1 MANITIDLG
10 VAIEEGGL
18 KRLRESLQKM
28 SPRDEI
34 TIRLES
40 AYSYEE
46 EILIKELERMGYDYQ
61 SYGGRGNDFY
71 VIVKKRLH

>member
-18 KRLRESLQKM
+18 KRLGKVFRKCPPGMKL
-28 SPRDEI
+28 P
-34 TIRLES
+34 S
-40 AYSYEE
+40 ALNQRTPYEE

>member
-28 SPRDEI
+28 SPRMK
-34 TIRLES
+34 LPS
-40 AYSYEE
+40 A
-46 EILIKELERMGYDYQ
+46 LNQRTPM
-61 SYGGRGNDFY
+61 R
-71 VIVKKRLH
+71 KKY